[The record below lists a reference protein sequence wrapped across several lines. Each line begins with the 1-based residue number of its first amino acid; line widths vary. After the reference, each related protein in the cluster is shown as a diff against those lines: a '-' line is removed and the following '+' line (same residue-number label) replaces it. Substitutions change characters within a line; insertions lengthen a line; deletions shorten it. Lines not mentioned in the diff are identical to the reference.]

1 MTSVTPSWPGFHGT
15 VVSGLGVKVE
25 NEENQLLSDKATGN
39 NQRFFYKDSKLSEN
53 TPSTP
58 LWPFGLCG
66 DLLGSPSH
74 VFNWCRLQLHVSEL
88 AKESSLKEFLSARP
102 LTHSRI
108 HLKSLVFAFKL
119 PNSSYLPEP
128 LNPLHTQLISQVSWP
143 AAPVLGWSSEGPSG
157 FSVAAPKL
165 SNKLPLHV
173 SQAFTLSNLKTLLKT
188 HLFCLA
194 SATTWVADST
204 CTDVL
209 SGVDRLLMYYA
220 LLCVCFFIFSILSFR
235 YVCIVSG

>member
-1 MTSVTPSWPGFHGT
+1 MRKT
-15 VVSGLGVKVE
+15 
-25 NEENQLLSDKATGN
+25 
-39 NQRFFYKDSKLSEN
+39 RFFQIRQLATIKGFSTKTANCLKTHLPHLCDHLAYVETYWVLHHMYSTGADCSCTSPNWPKKVLSKS
-53 TPSTP
+53 
-58 LWPFGLCG
+58 F
-66 DLLGSPSH
+66 SPHGRSPI
-74 VFNWCRLQLHVSEL
+74 C
-88 AKESSLKEFLSARP
+88 
-102 LTHSRI
+102 
-108 HLKSLVFAFKL
+108 LKSLVFAFKL

-209 SGVDRLLMYYA
+209 SGVDRLFMYYA